1 MLSAWEWII
10 LLIVIVAILLWGPS
24 KIPELARSLG
34 KAKAEFEK
42 ASKEYLR
49 EASESKTT
57 SGSADDESIL
67 LIAKALGINTEGKT
81 KNQLIEEIIT
91 NIGRKKAES

>member
-10 LLIVIVAILLWGPS
+10 LLVVIAAILLWGPS

-34 KAKAEFEK
+34 RAKAEFEK
-42 ASKEYLR
+42 ASKEYLKD
-49 EASESKTT
+49 A
-57 SGSADDESIL
+57 SGSTSDESIL

-81 KNQLIEEIIT
+81 KDQLIEEIII
-91 NIGRKKAES
+91 NIGRRKQDRES